1 MHKWSKL
8 EIKVIEVDEHN
19 TMTGKDR
26 KLWKF
31 HCEITACVGS
41 SPKKNPVVTID
52 PSSIGATASGSSS
65 HSSCGKTDSTV
76 CDGSDVE
83 SSEEAAW
90 PKTKKGKF
98 PTRTWKS
105 NTSVAEMLSCLGS

>member
-8 EIKVIEVDEHN
+8 EIKVIEVDEDN

-26 KLWKF
+26 KSWKF
-31 HCEITACVGS
+31 SREITACVGS

-52 PSSIGATASGSSS
+52 PSSIGATAPGSSS
-65 HSSCGKTDSTV
+65 RSSCGKTDSTV

-83 SSEEAAW
+83 SSEEVA
-90 PKTKKGKF
+90 KKGKF

-105 NTSVAEMLSCLGS
+105 NTSVAEMLSCLRS

>member
-26 KLWKF
+26 KSWKF
-31 HCEITACVGS
+31 RSEITACVGS
-41 SPKKNPVVTID
+41 SPKKNPAVTID

-65 HSSCGKTDSTV
+65 RSSCGKTDSTA

-83 SSEEAAW
+83 SSEVTAW
-90 PKTKKGKF
+90 PKAKKGKF
-98 PTRTWKS
+98 PTRKRKS
-105 NTSVAEMLSCLGS
+105 NTSVAEMLSFPRS